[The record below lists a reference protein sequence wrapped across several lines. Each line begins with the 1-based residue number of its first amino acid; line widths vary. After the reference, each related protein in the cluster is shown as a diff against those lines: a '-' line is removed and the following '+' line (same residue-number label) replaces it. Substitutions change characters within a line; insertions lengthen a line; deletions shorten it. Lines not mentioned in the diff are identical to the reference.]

1 MAAQEGVLVVVQE
14 VEGDGLVFPTL
25 SKQFKEHQHPDQVQT
40 HHELVVVV
48 VVVVLTVPFPKK
60 GRAVEAAVEA
70 VVTLATLVDVVVLA
84 ARVAPQR
91 LLR

>member
-1 MAAQEGVLVVVQE
+1 
-14 VEGDGLVFPTL
+14 
-25 SKQFKEHQHPDQVQT
+25 
-40 HHELVVVV
+40 
-48 VVVVLTVPFPKK
+48 
-60 GRAVEAAVEA
+60 VEAAVEA